1 MNILVINGSPHVK
14 GTSALLMEEFIRGAQ
29 EKGHEIHVFHAAR
42 EDVHPCI
49 ACDTCRK
56 TGNGCVFKDGM
67 EKLNPMLAD
76 AELVVFVTPLYYF
89 GMSAQIKAVFDRFY
103 ANNTA
108 LREQQKKTIVLATC
122 GDTED
127 WTFDALKHH
136 LKMLSAI
143 CGGHASAVC
152 MHWECMSERI
162 LSNLIIRERRT
173 SWDAAYKDLKG

>member
-14 GTSALLMEEFIRGAQ
+14 GTSALLMEEFIRGA
-29 EKGHEIHVFHAAR
+29 HEIHVFHAAR

-136 LKMLSAI
+136 FEDAFRYMRWTCIGSVYALGMY
-143 CGGHASAVC
+143 V
-152 MHWECMSERI
+152 
-162 LSNLIIRERRT
+162 REDIEQSDYPRE
-173 SWDAAYKDLKG
+173 AYELGRSL

>member
-1 MNILVINGSPHVK
+1 
-14 GTSALLMEEFIRGAQ
+14 
-29 EKGHEIHVFHAAR
+29 
-42 EDVHPCI
+42 
-49 ACDTCRK
+49 
-56 TGNGCVFKDGM
+56 M

-103 ANNTA
+103 ANNST

-136 LKMLSAI
+136 FEDAFRYMQWTCIGSVYALGMY
-143 CGGHASAVC
+143 V
-152 MHWECMSERI
+152 
-162 LSNLIIRERRT
+162 REDIEH
-173 SWDAAYKDLKG
+173 SGYPKEAYELGRSL

>member
-14 GTSALLMEEFIRGAQ
+14 GTSALLMDEFIRGAQ

-56 TGNGCVFKDGM
+56 TDNGCVFKDGM
-67 EKLNPMLAD
+67 EKLNPMLED

-103 ANNTA
+103 ANNT
-108 LREQQKKTIVLATC
+108 
-122 GDTED
+122 
-127 WTFDALKHH
+127 LKHH
-136 LKMLSAI
+136 FEDAFRYMRWTCIGSVYALGMY
-143 CGGHASAVC
+143 V
-152 MHWECMSERI
+152 
-162 LSNLIIRERRT
+162 REDIEQ
-173 SWDAAYKDLKG
+173 SDYPKEAYELGRSL

>member
-14 GTSALLMEEFIRGAQ
+14 GTSALLMDEFIRGAQ

-67 EKLNPMLAD
+67 EKLNPMLED

-127 WTFDALKHH
+127 WTFDALKQHFEDAFRYMRWTCIGSVYA
-136 LKMLSAI
+136 LGMY
-143 CGGHASAVC
+143 V
-152 MHWECMSERI
+152 
-162 LSNLIIRERRT
+162 REDIEQ
-173 SWDAAYKDLKG
+173 SDYPKEAYELGRSL

>member
-1 MNILVINGSPHVK
+1 M
-14 GTSALLMEEFIRGAQ
+14 
-29 EKGHEIHVFHAAR
+29 
-42 EDVHPCI
+42 
-49 ACDTCRK
+49 
-56 TGNGCVFKDGM
+56 FKDGM

-136 LKMLSAI
+136 FEDAFRYMRWTCIGSVYALGMY
-143 CGGHASAVC
+143 V
-152 MHWECMSERI
+152 
-162 LSNLIIRERRT
+162 REDIEQSDYPRE
-173 SWDAAYKDLKG
+173 AYELGRSL

>member
-14 GTSALLMEEFIRGAQ
+14 GTSTLLMDEFIRGAQ
-29 EKGHEIHVFHAAR
+29 EKGHETHVFHAAR

-103 ANNTA
+103 ANNAA
-108 LREQQKKTIVLATC
+108 LREQQKKTIVL
-122 GDTED
+122 
-127 WTFDALKHH
+127 
-136 LKMLSAI
+136 
-143 CGGHASAVC
+143 
-152 MHWECMSERI
+152 
-162 LSNLIIRERRT
+162 
-173 SWDAAYKDLKG
+173 